1 MMENVIKYLAR
12 YIFYP
17 FGIALNVLWQSIRF
31 LLTQIVFLILMTIM
45 FAVSVIRGIYGF
57 VDRIVYTLE
66 KIVIVIALI
75 VMTLAILIVA
85 MDRWFDF
92 INLGWFWATKLALFL
107 MIWAGFIGASLAT
120 RARMHLTIDISSKI
134 LSQKGAKVAAFFSQ
148 AISAGFCFYLASLA
162 YDFTVES
169 YRFGDK
175 EGVFPIPLWIVQLII
190 PVTLVMMGSRFIANI
205 FKESKDDEELEADGI
220 RPDPVSVKQGPEASM
235 AVKDVVMAGLFP
247 GFVLGALL
255 VFKLDASIGWLIFI
269 NCIFLLFIGTPLFV
283 LVGFACVFSVVLIGN
298 GDPINVPIDM
308 FEAVKKET
316 LLAIPFF
323 LLAGTIMT
331 AGGISRRLI
340 DTAKSLI
347 GHMPGGLA
355 ISTVFACLL
364 FAAISGSAPV
374 TVIAIGGIMFPALLK
389 EKYDE
394 DFSLGLVT
402 SAGTLGILIPPSIPM
417 IIYAIMAPVDG
428 KALSVRE
435 LFVAGVIPGL
445 VVALILCI
453 YSVFRQDIENL
464 KIGKFDGR
472 KAFSATMD
480 GIFSLIL
487 IALIF
492 FGIYFGLFTAVEA
505 AAVAV
510 FYACLVEFVL
520 QPCLSYWR
528 QDTIDEK
535 RKYTSFLELKPREIP
550 KVFID
555 SSMVMGALFAIIV
568 LAIAFNKFLCEEQ
581 IPQAAAAWLSTKVS
595 TKLGFLL
602 LVNIFLLLLGCVM
615 DIISAI
621 LIVAP
626 LLAPI
631 AIHYGID
638 PIHFGIIFIV
648 NLQIGYITPPIGIN
662 LFVASGLFKRPVVQ
676 VIRATA
682 PYVLILLVALA
693 IITYMPSFSLLLLG
707 R

>member
-1 MMENVIKYLAR
+1 MENAR
-12 YIFYP
+12 KSPAQSFFTFLGSAIQTV
-17 FGIALNVLWQSIRF
+17 FGF
-31 LLTQIVFLILMTIM
+31 M
-45 FAVSVIRGIYGF
+45 
-57 VDRIVYTLE
+57 DRMVHTLE
-66 KIVIVIALI
+66 KTIIVIALI
-75 VMTLAILIVA
+75 VMTLAVLVVA
-85 MDRWFDF
+85 TDRWFDF

-107 MIWAGFIGASLAT
+107 MIWVGFIGASLAT
-120 RARMHLTIDISSKI
+120 KERMHLTIDISSKV
-134 LSQKGAKVAAFFSQ
+134 LSPKGAKIAAFFSQ

-162 YDFTVES
+162 YEYTAES
-169 YRFGDK
+169 YAYGDR
-175 EGVFPIPLWIVQLII
+175 EGVFPIPLWTVQLIV
-190 PVTLVMMGSRFIANI
+190 PVTLVIMGIRFIANI
-205 FKESKDDEELEADGI
+205 FKEPKDDGVEQDAKI
-220 RPDPVSVKQGPEASM
+220 PDSPLVQSGSETAM
-235 AVKDVVMAGLFP
+235 TIKDVIIAGLLP
-247 GFVLGALL
+247 GFFLGALL
-255 VFKLDASIGWLIFI
+255 VFKLGVSIGWLIFI
-269 NCIFLLFIGTPLFV
+269 NCMFLLVIGTPLFV
-283 LVGFACVFSVVLIGN
+283 LIGFACLFSVMLIGN
-298 GDPINVPIDM
+298 GDPINIPIDM

-331 AGGISRRLI
+331 AGSISRRLI
-340 DTAKSLI
+340 ETAKSLI
-347 GHMPGGLA
+347 GHFPGGLA
-355 ISTVFACLL
+355 ISAVFACLL

-374 TVIAIGGIMFPALLK
+374 TVIAIGGIMFPALIK
-389 EKYDE
+389 ENYDE

-435 LFVAGVIPGL
+435 LFVAGVLPGL
-445 VVALILCI
+445 VVALILCV
-453 YSVFRQDIENL
+453 YSVLRQDLKNL

-472 KAFSATMD
+472 KALSATMD

-487 IALIF
+487 IILIF
-492 FGIYFGLFTAVEA
+492 LGIYFGLFTAVEA

-520 QPCLSYWR
+520 QPCISYWR
-528 QDTIDEK
+528 QDTSFEK
-535 RKYTSFLELKPREIP
+535 RTYSSFLELKPRDVP
-550 KVFID
+550 KVFIE
-555 SSMVMGALFAIIV
+555 SSIIMGALFAIIV

-581 IPQAAAAWLSTKVS
+581 IPQAAAAWLSSKVS
-595 TKLGFLL
+595 TKLGFLVI
-602 LVNIFLLLLGCVM
+602 VNIFLLLLGCVM

-631 AIHYGID
+631 AIQYGVD

-662 LFVASGLFKRPVVQ
+662 IFVASGLFKRSVVQ
-676 VIRATA
+676 VIRATV
-682 PYVLILLVALA
+682 PYVLILLIALA